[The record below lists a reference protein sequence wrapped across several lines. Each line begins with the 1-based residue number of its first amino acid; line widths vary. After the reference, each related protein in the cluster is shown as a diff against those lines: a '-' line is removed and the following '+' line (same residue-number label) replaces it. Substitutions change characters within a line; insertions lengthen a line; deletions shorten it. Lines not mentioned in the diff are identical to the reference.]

1 MSPKTTA
8 MTALLAFALTAA
20 RVSAADLWLHIKI
33 HDAGEDSHVNVNL
46 PLSLVQRTAALIPSN
61 ARSSGRIRVN
71 DSDVDIAELRQIWNE
86 VRNSPDATYVTVEE
100 RDSRVRVAKRGEYL
114 HIVGVDRH
122 GRRGGGENVE
132 VKIPVEVVSA
142 LLSGRGD
149 EMNVSAAIQALA
161 RRGEGELVTV
171 NGDDETV
178 RIWVDATSETR

>member
-1 MSPKTTA
+1 MSSKKTA

-33 HDAGEDSHVNVNL
+33 RDAKEDSRVSVNL
-46 PLSLVQRTAALIPSN
+46 PLSMIQRSAALIPSN
-61 ARSSGRIRVN
+61 ARNSGRIRMN
-71 DSDVDIAELRQIWNE
+71 DTDVDIAELRRIWNE
-86 VRNSPDATYVTVEE
+86 VRNHPDATYVTVDD

-114 HIVGVDRH
+114 HIVAQ
-122 GRRGGGENVE
+122 GRGRYRGGDENME
-132 VKIPVEVVSA
+132 MKIPVEVVSA

-149 EMNVSAAIQALA
+149 EMNVGAAIQALA

-178 RIWVDATSETR
+178 RIWVDATSESR